1 MMKGVF
7 LIKKIITLCVVTIL
21 TLILLSQFTKT
32 NDTPININLI
42 NKVNAMD
49 HRWVNYKGISENNK
63 AMMQSQFIPYNP
75 EKDYEV
81 SGDTYVSYFNGE
93 DFIKTELYEDTPEI
107 INTVEEADGVI
118 LSFNKDNKNG
128 IKLVTTD

>member
-1 MMKGVF
+1 MYYFKTIFF
-7 LIKKIITLCVVTIL
+7 LCLCSFL
-21 TLILLSQFTKT
+21 LLLSACGNVSTTQATS
-32 NDTPININLI
+32 NNLI
-42 NKVNAMD
+42 NKVNLLED
-49 HRWVNYKGISENNK
+49 RWVNYKGTSENNK

-107 INTVEEADGVI
+107 INSVEEADGII
-118 LSFNKDNKNG
+118 LSFNKSNRNG
-128 IKLVTTD
+128 MQLVEID

>member
-1 MMKGVF
+1 MYYFKTIFF
-7 LIKKIITLCVVTIL
+7 LCLCSFL
-21 TLILLSQFTKT
+21 LLLSACGNVSNTQATS
-32 NDTPININLI
+32 NNLI
-42 NKVNAMD
+42 NKVNLLED
-49 HRWVNYKGISENNK
+49 RWVNYNGNSENNK

-118 LSFNKDNKNG
+118 LSFNKSNK
-128 IKLVTTD
+128 KSMQLVEIE

>member
-1 MMKGVF
+1 MYYFKTFF
-7 LIKKIITLCVVTIL
+7 LLCL
-21 TLILLSQFTKT
+21 CSFLLLLSACNNVSTTQATS
-32 NDTPININLI
+32 NNLI
-42 NKVNAMD
+42 NKVNLLED
-49 HRWVNYKGISENNK
+49 RWVNYKGTSENNK

-107 INTVEEADGVI
+107 INSVEEADGII
-118 LSFNKDNKNG
+118 LSFNKNNRNG
-128 IKLVTTD
+128 MQLVEIE

>member
-1 MMKGVF
+1 MYYFKTIFF
-7 LIKKIITLCVVTIL
+7 LCLCSFL
-21 TLILLSQFTKT
+21 LLLSACNNVSTTQATS
-32 NDTPININLI
+32 NNLI
-42 NKVNAMD
+42 NKVNLLED
-49 HRWVNYKGISENNK
+49 RWVNYKGTSENNK

-107 INTVEEADGVI
+107 INTVEEADGII
-118 LSFNKDNKNG
+118 LSFNKNNRNG
-128 IKLVTTD
+128 MQLVEIE

>member
-1 MMKGVF
+1 MNHKKFNLIIF
-7 LIKKIITLCVVTIL
+7 LSVSL
-21 TLILLSQFTKT
+21 LIVGCDNISINHPS
-32 NDTPININLI
+32 NDNMINKINL
-42 NKVNAMD
+42 VED
-49 HRWVNYKGISENNK
+49 RWVNYKGTSENNK

-107 INTVEEADGVI
+107 INSVEEADGII
-118 LSFNKDNKNG
+118 LSFNKNNRNG
-128 IKLVTTD
+128 MQLVEIE